1 MLVVGLTGG
10 IGSGKSTAA
19 RRFEEL
25 GVAVIDADVIA
36 REVVEP
42 GKSGF
47 NEVVAAF
54 GDQVVGHDGK
64 LDRAVLRSIIFADA
78 EQKMRL
84 EGILHPKIYAEILQ
98 QLDDVLTPYCIVVI
112 PLLAESKRDYPLDR
126 VLVVDLPEAL
136 QVARTTLRDRQTV
149 NNIEDIIRSQASR
162 KQRLAIADDV
172 VENSGTPEE
181 LCKVIDALHQQYLQH
196 AKSSA

>member
-25 GVAVIDADVIA
+25 GIAVIDADVIA

>member
-1 MLVVGLTGG
+1 M
-10 IGSGKSTAA
+10 
-19 RRFEEL
+19 
-25 GVAVIDADVIA
+25 
-36 REVVEP
+36 
-42 GKSGF
+42 
-47 NEVVAAF
+47 
-54 GDQVVGHDGK
+54 
-64 LDRAVLRSIIFADA
+64 
-78 EQKMRL
+78 
-84 EGILHPKIYAEILQ
+84 
-98 QLDDVLTPYCIVVI
+98 VI

-181 LCKVIDALHQQYLQH
+181 LCKVIDALHQKYLQH